1 MVDQNVLESWISTLD
16 NADSQVRQSAVENLL
31 EAGAEAVEPLI
42 ITMQNQKGRK
52 AWQAAE
58 ILSQIDDPRWVQP
71 MKEMLTASNTVVAT
85 AAANAL
91 EPFGACVVDA
101 FVEALPNC
109 GRMAQMHMVVI
120 LERIG
125 DERCVLPLMT
135 LLQTTNSSDMQHTII
150 HALGLLGDRRAIEL
164 IRPFQNHENHHV
176 SKRARNALRRLEE
189 STTISSEYDAG
200 G

>member
-91 EPFGACVVDA
+91 ERFGACVVDA

>member
-1 MVDQNVLESWISTLD
+1 MVDRNVIESWISALD
-16 NADSQVRQSAVENLL
+16 SADSQVRQSAVENLL
-31 EAGAEAVEPLI
+31 EAGAEAVEPLL

-71 MKEMLTASNTVVAT
+71 MKEMLTASNTVIAT
-85 AAANAL
+85 VAANAL
-91 EPFGACVVDA
+91 ERFGACVVDS
-101 FVEALPNC
+101 FVEALPTC

-125 DERCVLPLMT
+125 VERCVLPLMN

-164 IRPFQNHENHHV
+164 IRPFKHHENHHV
-176 SKRARNALRRLEE
+176 SKRARAALRRLEE
-189 STTISSEYDAG
+189 STTISSE
-200 G
+200 